1 MASSSTIVRPCRINK
16 KAIRS
21 RTSWIWSISSY
32 NSARNCEF
40 SRYTNRDYTRR
51 VLKYHCKTARYF
63 STLVT
68 SPSRCSCQCPG
79 EHYEQFF
86 GSFPIGL
93 QIEDIGEKRSQQ
105 LSFLFFFL
113 LLFFFTFAKLQNLF
127 LKKIIV
133 ILSEEFPSI
142 RCVMAFYK
150 WRKSMII
157 RRVF

>member
-105 LSFLFFFL
+105 LSFLFFL

-150 WRKSMII
+150 WRKSMMI

>member
-32 NSARNCEF
+32 NSAHNCEF

-93 QIEDIGEKRSQQ
+93 QISERSVRNN
-105 LSFLFFFL
+105 FRFFFSFCCC
-113 LLFFFTFAKLQNLF
+113 FFFTFAKLQNLF

-150 WRKSMII
+150 WRKSMMI

>member
-32 NSARNCEF
+32 NSAHNCEF

-150 WRKSMII
+150 WRKSMMI

>member
-51 VLKYHCKTARYF
+51 VLKYHCKTRRYF

-105 LSFLFFFL
+105 LSFLFFCCC
-113 LLFFFTFAKLQNLF
+113 FFFTFAKLQNLF

-150 WRKSMII
+150 WRKSMMI